1 MAWDGLIKNRGGK
14 KKQTN
19 NENQI
24 RNLYAATKCNILGFS
39 DFKQY

>member
-1 MAWDGLIKNRGGK
+1 MGRINKKQRRE

-24 RNLYAATKCNILGFS
+24 RNLYAGTKCNILGFS
-39 DFKQY
+39 DFK